1 MSPLSLVTLG
11 VLLRMFRLKYLY
23 NRLSFFFSFFHFHCI
38 FLAYTLAIFPS
49 RERDLLLCNIYDYHD
64 YTLLGGCLRFL
75 IYTLAFLWIFGG
87 LRAEM
92 GHRLLFY
99 ESFLFLFSSFY
110 ISYSHEYTITVILEL
125 RMQGMGPKVQLQF
138 SKKPCVNL
146 ATWRDIPR
154 SIFVFAACL
163 LSLQL

>member
-1 MSPLSLVTLG
+1 
-11 VLLRMFRLKYLY
+11 
-23 NRLSFFFSFFHFHCI
+23 
-38 FLAYTLAIFPS
+38 
-49 RERDLLLCNIYDYHD
+49 
-64 YTLLGGCLRFL
+64 
-75 IYTLAFLWIFGG
+75 
-87 LRAEM
+87 M

-146 ATWRDIPR
+146 ATWRDIPAR
-154 SIFVFAACL
+154 FLFL
-163 LSLQL
+163 LLAYYHCSCESTKP